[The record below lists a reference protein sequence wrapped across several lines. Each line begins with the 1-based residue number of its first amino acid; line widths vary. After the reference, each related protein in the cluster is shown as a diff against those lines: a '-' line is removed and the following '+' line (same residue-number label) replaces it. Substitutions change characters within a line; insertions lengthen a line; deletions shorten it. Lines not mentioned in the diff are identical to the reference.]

1 MLPSSTHHTFHT
13 HTQHTHTG
21 PLTMVKG
28 NREIPCTGLLFKTY
42 FAIADR
48 PSGSGEGVHLRV
60 LEYGMIPLGT
70 AQLHKCVDVE
80 GQTMQPDLQ
89 SGRSLPHIHTRT
101 HTCTH
106 AHTHTHMY
114 MHKSIHTTCAH
125 VCMCRYDVSITH
137 AV

>member
-1 MLPSSTHHTFHT
+1 MCYHHPHTTLFTHTHTHT

-106 AHTHTHMY
+106 THICTCTKAYIQHAHTCACAVMMY
-114 MHKSIHTTCAH
+114 P
-125 VCMCRYDVSITH
+125 
-137 AV
+137 